1 MGTQREAARLNHVM
15 NGRSWDGVG
24 LEKINM
30 PEAMARHYVPKVRAR
45 EEGVIY
51 GSDCAE
57 PGFVS
62 KLLPRSKSCCP
73 FNKSQYKSPVVPKAL
88 TQKVY
93 GTLPNLNSNPAV
105 SMALHGRRG
114 PTVKVVPYRPSKV
127 VPVVKHIL
135 DTQNTVK
142 QGRRAGM
149 ITVNGQFKVPQRA
162 PVIEEAT
169 GRQSG
174 SASAT
179 GFHHYDYQREARTA
193 VARRME
199 VEAQAAAVS
208 EENAARAAR
217 EQQQNF
223 HPEAEISGLATFP
236 GHFARAPGPEAAPW
250 VTREGAGEQHQQ
262 VTRYSAEPTFGQT
275 WIQSLPKGVKVSQK
289 ETVSQKLVRPPR
301 PQELR
306 CQRACG
312 SWPRRAS

>member
-1 MGTQREAARLNHVM
+1 MCWCAAL
-15 NGRSWDGVG
+15 
-24 LEKINM
+24 
-30 PEAMARHYVPKVRAR
+30 
-45 EEGVIY
+45 
-51 GSDCAE
+51 
-57 PGFVS
+57 FVS
-62 KLLPRSKSCCP
+62 LSHRLGLFWSLSLIALSVSLLLYLLLSLTLL
-73 FNKSQYKSPVVPKAL
+73 SP
-88 TQKVY
+88 Q
-93 GTLPNLNSNPAV
+93 
-105 SMALHGRRG
+105 
-114 PTVKVVPYRPSKV
+114 
-127 VPVVKHIL
+127 
-135 DTQNTVK
+135 
-142 QGRRAGM
+142 
-149 ITVNGQFKVPQRA
+149 VNGQFKVPQRA
-162 PVIEEAT
+162 PVIEEET
-169 GRQSG
+169 GRQAG

-217 EQQQNF
+217 EQQTF
-223 HPEAEISGLATFP
+223 HPEGEISGLATFP

-250 VTREGAGEQHQQ
+250 VTREGAGGQQQQ

-306 CQRACG
+306 RQRACG